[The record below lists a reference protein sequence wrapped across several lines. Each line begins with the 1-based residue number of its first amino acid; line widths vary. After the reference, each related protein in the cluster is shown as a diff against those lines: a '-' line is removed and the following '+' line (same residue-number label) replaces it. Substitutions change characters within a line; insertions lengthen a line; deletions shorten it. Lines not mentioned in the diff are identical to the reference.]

1 MAENKLPDDVE
12 TFMSASV
19 PQRSAVVGGSTHIPL
34 IDHSK
39 QIKTL
44 KDIKVPEKFF
54 NRMCLGVQVL
64 DELFGGPDFPG
75 LLPGSSILFTGM
87 PGAGKSTAA
96 LQFADLL
103 QKNSGRNI
111 LYNVGEESDIMV
123 TIRGNR
129 IGVKGDFG
137 ISQIDDVN
145 DLIDA
150 CRDTG
155 VEVLFQDS
163 LQSLVDKTAPETM
176 GGKAIWKRVAK
187 KLHKFAKS
195 DDVAVWIIG
204 HITKGGD
211 FAGPMEIK
219 HDVDVHAH
227 IKLNPETMARQ
238 FQLTKNRWGPAGIPY
253 ECNLGQKGL
262 DFQAM
267 SLVETDD
274 NEDEKG
280 NKAGERREA
289 ITKLIKDAL
298 LGEGEFQGKP
308 EKISAYCLN
317 RFPDPFTKKVGV
329 DCSGGF
335 WRSMVERVR
344 NQLAAE
350 GHIVGET
357 IIENRKHVFVEI

>member
-1 MAENKLPDDVE
+1 MADTTTP
-12 TFMSASV
+12 SGSV
-19 PQRSAVVGGSTHIPL
+19 HIPL
-34 IDHSK
+34 IDHST
-39 QIKTL
+39 QIRTL

-54 NRMCLGVQVL
+54 NRMVLGVQVL
-64 DELFGGPDFPG
+64 DELFGGAEFPG

-137 ISQIDDVN
+137 ISQIEDVN

-150 CRDTG
+150 CKDTG

-163 LQSLVDKTAPETM
+163 LQSLTDRTAPEGM
-176 GGKAIWKRVAK
+176 SNKPMWRRCAK
-187 KLHKFAKS
+187 KLHKFAKAE
-195 DDVAVWIIG
+195 DVSVWIIG

-219 HDVDVHAH
+219 HDLDVHAH
-227 IKLNPETMARQ
+227 IKLNPETAARI

-253 ECNLGQKGL
+253 ECTLGQKGL

-274 NEDEKG
+274 NEDEPH

-289 ITKLIKDAL
+289 IKKLIRDAL
-298 LGEGEFQGKP
+298 LGEGEFKGKP
-308 EKISAYCLN
+308 EKVSAYCVN
-317 RFPDPFTKKVGV
+317 RLKDPFTGKVGV
-329 DCSGGF
+329 SCSGGF

-344 NQLAAE
+344 NELAAE
-350 GHIVGET
+350 GHVMGEA
-357 IIENRKHVFVEI
+357 IIDNRKHVYVEI

>member
-1 MAENKLPDDVE
+1 MAK
-12 TFMSASV
+12 
-19 PQRSAVVGGSTHIPL
+19 HIPL
-34 IDHSK
+34 VDHST

-44 KDIKVPEKFF
+44 KDIKVPDSFF
-54 NRMCLGVQVL
+54 RRMKMEVPVL
-64 DELFGGPDFPG
+64 DELFGGADFPG
-75 LLPGSSILFTGM
+75 ILPGSSILFTGM

-111 LYNVGEESDIMV
+111 LYNAGEESDVMV
-123 TIRGNR
+123 TIRANR

-137 ISQIDDVN
+137 ISQIEDVN

-163 LQSLVDKTAPETM
+163 LQSLTDRSMPDLHS
-176 GGKAIWKRVAK
+176 KAMWRQVAK
-187 KLHKFAKS
+187 KLHKFAKGEGVS
-195 DDVAVWIIG
+195 VWVIG

-219 HDVDVHAH
+219 HDLDVHAH
-227 IKLNPETMARQ
+227 IKLNPETMARV
-238 FQLTKNRWGPAGIPY
+238 LMLAKNRWGPAGIPY

-267 SLVETDD
+267 ALVESDD
-274 NEDEKG
+274 EEKAG
-280 NKAGERREA
+280 GKAGERREA
-289 ITKLIKDAL
+289 IKKLIKDAL
-298 LGEGEFQGKP
+298 LGEGAFKGKP
-308 EKISAYCLN
+308 EKVSAYCLA
-317 RFPDPFTKKVGV
+317 RFKDPFTEKMGV

-344 NQLAAE
+344 NELAAE
-350 GHIVGET
+350 GHIMGET